1 MKENAYVYP
10 NIHYEK
16 KYWPKGL
23 FIQFFAKFKSENSI
37 PGNLCL
43 SFPDRPHP
51 ESSKNLNIEH

>member
-1 MKENAYVYP
+1 MKKNTYVYP
-10 NIHYEK
+10 KIHYEK
-16 KYWPKGL
+16 NIGRKALIIK
-23 FIQFFAKFKSENSI
+23 FFAKFKSENSI